1 MEHSAGDPQLSPADA
16 LEQQVAGILSPPG
29 KDSPGASH
37 TQHRRRETV
46 FNKAAVVFE
55 DDSDDG
61 RGACAEGVSRYGT
74 RRRTQT
80 QRLDDELAA
89 AAAAQRA
96 ERARRAVV
104 RHKMRGNSSD
114 DDGDEEEEEEDEDGD
129 WSGSSDDEEF
139 GGRSRGRGR
148 GRPRKRASAA
158 AAEEE
163 ETPPRYTFTR
173 KTRCVSYAEDSDSDE
188 FLDAEERAMVR
199 AERRAA
205 AAEEERGDVIERVVA
220 HRAVGGAPLPEDAEA
235 EIDWERGVEYCVQWR
250 GRALIHSTWAP
261 LAALRASPGWRRAER
276 YAQRVQAERAWRRT
290 AAPEDV
296 EQADIQRELAER
308 VLAAAREVERVV
320 AHRRVAPPTPAFP
333 HGVAYLVKWRG
344 QPYAACTWEDPAD
357 IAAFQNEID
366 AFFAREQ
373 DFQFTTSRTT
383 AVASSN
389 MTSGT
394 NSSKGNKNAFVELKG
409 QPEGLKGGRLRDYQ
423 VDSVNLMT
431 RWYTEGINGILA
443 DEMGLGKTVQTVALL
458 HHLRQSYGVRGPHL
472 VVVPLSTV
480 GNWAGEFRAWSP
492 QTNVVVYGGDA
503 ASRRVAREHEFY
515 GRGRRVRFHVLLTT
529 REVVLKDRALL
540 AGIGWRY
547 LVVDE
552 AQCLKNPDAQLYQA
566 LLDLRTTNKL
576 LVTGTPLQN
585 NIGELWALVHFLM
598 PQRFASL
605 AAFEARYADLQQH
618 AQIAQLHAE
627 LKPYLLRRV
636 KKDVERAL
644 PQKHEQILRVPP
656 SPMQRQYCEWV
667 VHKNFRALN
676 RGAPGAPKS
685 TLLNAV
691 VELKKVLNHP
701 YLFPGAEDPAEP
713 DVLAALVRHS
723 GKMRLL
729 DKLLARLRETGH
741 RVLIFSQMV
750 RMLDILSDYLR
761 MKAWPFQRLDGS
773 TPREL
778 RQTAMDHFNAPAS
791 PDFVFLLSTHAGGLG
806 INLASADTVVIYDS
820 DWNPQNDLQAMAR
833 CHRIGQNKTVNI
845 YRLVTSN
852 SVEETIVERAKQK
865 MVLDHLV
872 IQSMDTT
879 AAAASSSLQD
889 PCTNGSDGDGANAT
903 SWLVSGMGNSSSEY
917 SKEEL
922 QAIIRF
928 RAEALFK
935 KDDDAAEDLDIDA
948 ILARAENVDTS
959 ATTSAAEELLNAFNV
974 TSIAATSDEEYWSRV
989 LPEDAAAHA
998 AEIEAT
1004 TRARTEAE
1012 KTKETLA
1019 ANESRKRHVPS
1030 SSSLASGTKMKRGAW
1045 EEKEIRSFVRGFRM
1059 FPDLARIENIVSSS
1073 PHVLGQ
1079 RKPAKLVA
1087 LGEELLEACREFCS
1101 NQDKDK
1107 KEEKEEKE
1115 EKDEKEKKEGL
1126 VFRGV
1131 PVDAE
1136 DVLHRVECARL
1147 LAEKVREYGDVAQTF
1162 RLVDVLKP
1170 PAWPIP
1176 WGPKDDSM
1184 LLLGVYR
1191 HGIGNW
1197 EAITSD
1203 EELGLDAVREKKLKS
1218 AQLMR
1223 RVEALFR
1230 TFTENPNPADK
1241 KNHAPAQKR
1250 PPPSESKEE
1259 ELKKERVPPSSSSSS
1274 GQPSTK
1280 KPRKNSEESSGTT
1293 TTATTHHSSSSSK
1306 ESNNKESNEFVP
1318 PAKVDPVYGA
1328 WNMFAPVSEEMWSGS
1343 ERAAVREVLRRRR
1356 GEVDDIMEPVKNELH
1371 KMAYFRKHEL
1381 DKSVEFVV
1389 KKSLKYLCT
1398 VGDHIGRVLASYA
1411 FHNVELEQCLWAH
1424 TARFTKC
1431 CGPALHRMYNRLC
1444 DGDCPPDLAHHH

>member
-16 LEQQVAGILSPPG
+16 LEQQLIGILPPAV
-29 KDSPGASH
+29 KESQDAH
-37 TQHRRRETV
+37 HHHVRETV
-46 FNKAAVVFE
+46 FNRAAVVFE
-55 DDSDDG
+55 KDDSECQRPSG
-61 RGACAEGVSRYGT
+61 EGMSRYGT

-96 ERARRAVV
+96 ERVRRTAEWGKT
-104 RHKMRGNSSD
+104 RSKRNDESDEGDDDDDEDEDWNSDESD
-114 DDGDEEEEEEDEDGD
+114 DDEYE
-129 WSGSSDDEEF
+129 
-139 GGRSRGRGR
+139 GRSRGRRGGR
-148 GRPRKRASAA
+148 GRRQTRA
-158 AAEEE
+158 AAE
-163 ETPPRYTFTR
+163 TQTRYTFTR
-173 KTRCVSYAEDSDSDE
+173 KTTRCVSYAEDSDSDE
-188 FLDAEERAMVR
+188 FLDEDERAMVR
-199 AERRAA
+199 EERRAA
-205 AAEEERGDVIERVVA
+205 ATAEESGDVIERVVE
-220 HRAVGGAPLPEDAEA
+220 HRGVGGAPLPDDPEA
-235 EIDWERGVEYCVQWR
+235 IDWEHGVEYSVKWK
-250 GRALIHSTWAP
+250 GWALIHSTWETYE
-261 LAALRASPGWRRAER
+261 ALRAFAGFKRVEL
-276 YAQRVQAERAWRRT
+276 YVQRVQAELTWRRT

-296 EQADIQRELAER
+296 EQADIQRELDER
-308 VLAAAREVERVV
+308 VRAAARQVERVV
-320 AHRRVAPPTPAFP
+320 ASRKVVPATEDFP
-333 HGVAYLVKWRG
+333 HGVAYYVKWRG
-344 QPYAACTWEDPAD
+344 QPYAACTWEDPGD
-357 IAAFQNEID
+357 IAAYQDEID
-366 AFFAREQ
+366 ALFAREQ
-373 DFQFTTSRTT
+373 AAQYAPRQR
-383 AVASSN
+383 
-389 MTSGT
+389 
-394 NSSKGNKNAFVELKG
+394 NSSGSGSGSGKDTFVELHT
-409 QPEGLKGGRLRDYQ
+409 QPEGLQGGQLRSYQ
-423 VDSVNLMT
+423 LDSVNCMT
-431 RWYTEGINGILA
+431 RWFVEGINGILA

-458 HHLRQSYGVRGPHL
+458 HHLRDRYGVFGPHI

-480 GNWAGEFRAWSP
+480 SNWVGEFRAWSP
-492 QTNVVVYGGDA
+492 QTNVVVYGGDT
-503 ASRRVAREHEFY
+503 ASRRIIRDHEFF
-515 GRGRRVRFHVLLTT
+515 GRGRRVKFNVLLTT
-529 REVVLKDRALL
+529 REVVLKDRSFL
-540 AGIGWRY
+540 ASIGWRY

-566 LLDLRTTNKL
+566 LLELRTTNKL
-576 LVTGTPLQN
+576 LITGTPLQN

-605 AAFEARYADLQQH
+605 ADFEARYADIQQQE
-618 AQIAQLHAE
+618 QIVQLHAE
-627 LKPYLLRRV
+627 LKPFLLRRV
-636 KKDVERAL
+636 KKDVEKAL

-667 VHKNFRALN
+667 IQKNFRQLN
-676 RGAPGAPKS
+676 RGAHGAPKS

-729 DKLLARLRETGH
+729 DKLLVRLRETGH

-833 CHRIGQNKTVNI
+833 CHRIGQNRTVNI
-845 YRLVTSN
+845 YRLVVSN

-879 AAAASSSLQD
+879 AASLLDTTGSSGSSS
-889 PCTNGSDGDGANAT
+889 TGAT

-928 RAEALFK
+928 RAESLFK
-935 KDDDAAEDLDIDA
+935 KDDDAGEDLDIDA

-959 ATTSAAEELLNAFNV
+959 ACTSAADELLNSFNV
-974 TSIAATSDEEYWSRV
+974 TSIAASSDEEYWSRV
-989 LPEDAAAHA
+989 LPEGAAEHAAA
-998 AEIEAT
+998 IDAT
-1004 TRARTEAE
+1004 TRARTAAAAAAADAGD
-1012 KTKETLA
+1012 KMKAPLA
-1019 ANESRKRHVPS
+1019 ATESRKRQ
-1030 SSSLASGTKMKRGAW
+1030 LAAAAAGPRASATKVKRGAW
-1045 EEKEIRSFVRGFRM
+1045 EEKEIKSFVRGFRM
-1059 FPDLARIENIVSSS
+1059 FPDLARIENIVSTS

-1087 LGEELLEACREFCS
+1087 LGEELLAACREFCARRERT
-1101 NQDKDK
+1101 D
-1107 KEEKEEKE
+1107 
-1115 EKDEKEKKEGL
+1115 GL
-1126 VFRGV
+1126 VFHGV
-1131 PVDAE
+1131 AVDAD
-1136 DVLHRVECARL
+1136 DVLHRAECARL
-1147 LAEKVREYGDVAQTF
+1147 LAAKVREYGDVAQTF

-1170 PAWPIP
+1170 PAWPVP

-1191 HGIGNW
+1191 HGLGNW
-1197 EAITSD
+1197 EAITTD
-1203 EELGLDAVREKKLKS
+1203 EALGLAAVREKRLKS

-1230 TFTENPNPADK
+1230 TFADTA
-1241 KNHAPAQKR
+1241 APAAPPGTRPRKR
-1250 PPPSESKEE
+1250 PPPKDEEAEAKVEEPPPHPRKKSEEKRAPE
-1259 ELKKERVPPSSSSSS
+1259 P
-1274 GQPSTK
+1274 PSTK
-1280 KPRKNSEESSGTT
+1280 KARRVAAVP
-1293 TTATTHHSSSSSK
+1293 TTA
-1306 ESNNKESNEFVP
+1306 EENDFVP
-1318 PAKVDPVYGA
+1318 PAVVDPVYGA
-1328 WNMFAPVSEEMWSGS
+1328 WNMFAPVSVEMWAGA
-1343 ERAAVREVLRRRR
+1343 ERADVREVLRRRR
-1356 GEVDDIMEPVKNELH
+1356 GECDDIMGPVKNELH

-1398 VGDHIGRVLASYA
+1398 VGDHIGRVLAGYS

-1431 CGPALHRMYNRLC
+1431 CGPALHQMYNRLC
-1444 DGDCPPDLAHHH
+1444 DGDCPPELAHHH

>member
-16 LEQQVAGILSPPG
+16 LEQQLLDILPPAV
-29 KDSPGASH
+29 KESQSAQQ
-37 TQHRRRETV
+37 QHRRHVRETV
-46 FNKAAVVFE
+46 FNRAAVVFE
-55 DDSDDG
+55 KDNNEDSG
-61 RGACAEGVSRYGT
+61 RASAEGVSRYGT

-80 QRLDDELAA
+80 QRLDDEIAA

-96 ERARRAVV
+96 ERVKRTVERRKV
-104 RHKMRGNSSD
+104 RGSRRDVSD
-114 DDGDEEEEEEDEDGD
+114 DDDDDDDDYDAEEEEEEEEEDWNSASDE
-129 WSGSSDDEEF
+129 SDDDKDE
-139 GGRSRGRGR
+139 GRSRGRGR
-148 GRPRKRASAA
+148 RRTRAA
-158 AAEEE
+158 AAE
-163 ETPPRYTFTR
+163 TQTRYTFTR

-188 FLDAEERAMVR
+188 FLDEAERALVREERR
-199 AERRAA
+199 SAEAS
-205 AAEEERGDVIERVVA
+205 GDVIERVVA
-220 HRAVGGAPLPEDAEA
+220 HRGVGGAALPDDPAA
-235 EIDWERGVEYCVQWR
+235 IDWEHGVEYSVKWR
-250 GRALIHSTWAP
+250 GWALIHSTWEP
-261 LAALRASPGWRRAER
+261 YGALRAFAGFRRVEL
-276 YAQRVQAERAWRRT
+276 YVQRVQAELAWRRT

-296 EQADIQRELAER
+296 EQADIQHELDER
-308 VLAAAREVERVV
+308 VLAAARQVERVV
-320 AHRRVAPPTPAFP
+320 ASRKVAPPTEDFP
-333 HGVAYLVKWRG
+333 HGVAYYVKWRG
-344 QPYAACTWEDPAD
+344 QPYAACTWEDPGD
-357 IAAFQNEID
+357 IAAYQDEID
-366 AFFAREQ
+366 ALFAREQ
-373 DFQFTTSRTT
+373 AAQYAPPRPRS
-383 AVASSN
+383 SSN
-389 MTSGT
+389 NSGDG
-394 NSSKGNKNAFVELKG
+394 KEAFVELHA
-409 QPEGLKGGRLRDYQ
+409 QPEGLQGGRLRSYQ
-423 VDSVNLMT
+423 LDSVNCMT

-458 HHLRQSYGVRGPHL
+458 HHLRGRYGVFGPHI

-480 GNWAGEFRAWSP
+480 SNWVGEFRAWSP
-492 QTNVVVYGGDA
+492 QTNVVVYGGSTE
-503 ASRRVAREHEFY
+503 SRRIIRDHEFY
-515 GRGRRVRFHVLLTT
+515 GRWRRVKFNVLLTT
-529 REVVLKDRALL
+529 REVVLKDRSFL
-540 AGIGWRY
+540 ASIGWRY

-566 LLDLRTTNKL
+566 LMELRTTNKL
-576 LVTGTPLQN
+576 LITGTPLQN

-605 AAFEARYADLQQH
+605 AAFEARYADIQQQE
-618 AQIAQLHAE
+618 QIVALHAE

-636 KKDVERAL
+636 KKDVERSL

-656 SPMQRQYCEWV
+656 APMQRQYCEWV
-667 VHKNFRALN
+667 IHKNFRQLN
-676 RGAPGAPKS
+676 RGAHGAPKS

-713 DVLAALVRHS
+713 DVLAALVRDS

-729 DKLLARLRETGH
+729 DKLLVRLRETGH

-845 YRLVTSN
+845 YRLVVSN

-879 AAAASSSLQD
+879 AASLLD
-889 PCTNGSDGDGANAT
+889 NTSGNGPSAT

-917 SKEEL
+917 TKDEL

-935 KDDDAAEDLDIDA
+935 KDDDAAAAAAEDLDIDA

-959 ATTSAAEELLNAFNV
+959 ASTSAADELLNSFNV
-974 TSIAATSDEEYWSRV
+974 TSIAASSDEEYWSRV
-989 LPEDAAAHA
+989 LPEGAAEHAAA
-998 AEIEAT
+998 IDAT
-1004 TRARTEAE
+1004 TRARTEAAMAAAAASSAD
-1012 KTKETLA
+1012 KSKAPLA
-1019 ANESRKRHVPS
+1019 AAESRKRQ
-1030 SSSLASGTKMKRGAW
+1030 LGTAAAGAGASASRAGAAKMKRGAW
-1045 EEKEIRSFVRGFRM
+1045 EEKEVKSFVRGFRM
-1059 FPDLARIENIVSSS
+1059 FPDLARIENIVSTS

-1079 RKPAKLVA
+1079 RKPAKLVV
-1087 LGEELLEACREFCS
+1087 LGEELLAACRAFHERA
-1101 NQDKDK
+1101 DKT
-1107 KEEKEEKE
+1107 
-1115 EKDEKEKKEGL
+1115 EGL
-1126 VFRGV
+1126 VFHGV
-1131 PVDAE
+1131 VVDAP
-1136 DVLHRVECARL
+1136 DVLHRVECARV

-1162 RLVDVLKP
+1162 RLVDVLRP
-1170 PAWPIP
+1170 PAWPVP

-1197 EAITSD
+1197 EAITTD
-1203 EELGLDAVREKKLKS
+1203 EALGLAAVREKKLKS

-1230 TFTENPNPADK
+1230 TFVDTPQPTDK
-1241 KNHAPAQKR
+1241 PKKVHAPVESQKR
-1250 PPPSESKEE
+1250 PPPPTLPKKKEEKEDVDKEE
-1259 ELKKERVPPSSSSSS
+1259 EGEGEEVKTEQAKKERKEDA
-1274 GQPSTK
+1274 QPSTK
-1280 KPRKNSEESSGTT
+1280 KARRALPEEG
-1293 TTATTHHSSSSSK
+1293 
-1306 ESNNKESNEFVP
+1306 EFVAP
-1318 PAKVDPVYGA
+1318 SKVDPVYGA
-1328 WNMFAPVSEEMWSGS
+1328 WNMFAPVSVEMWSGS
-1343 ERAAVREVLRRRR
+1343 ERAEVRDVLRRRR
-1356 GEVDDIMEPVKNELH
+1356 SECDDMMGPVKNELH

-1398 VGDHIGRVLASYA
+1398 VGDHIARVLAGYP

-1444 DGDCPPDLAHHH
+1444 DGDCPPELAHHH